1 VATTTQIGGRRRETR
16 GERATQRALR
26 PLTRSRWTLID
37 GALTGRG
44 HHGHVLVG
52 PAGVFLLESRSL
64 SGTLTVEDGVLR
76 VRWRDDPDDAYENP
90 RLAARIRA
98 RAADLAGCLRAHGI
112 VTRVQPVVVLWG
124 GFDDRPLESERIA
137 WVRGGELADYLAALP
152 PKLTDA
158 VAEHAARALA

>member
-1 VATTTQIGGRRRETR
+1 MATTEIAGRRRETR

-37 GALTGRG
+37 GVVTGDG

-52 PAGVFLLESRSL
+52 PAGVFLIESRSL
-64 SGTLTVEDGVLR
+64 SGTVTVDDGVLR
-76 VRWRDDPDDAYENP
+76 VRWDDDPDDAYENP

-98 RAADLAGCLRAHGI
+98 RAADLAGRLREHGI

-124 GFDDRPLESERIA
+124 GFDDRPLESDRVA
-137 WVRGGELADYLAALP
+137 WVRGGELAGFLTALP
-152 PKLTDA
+152 PKLTD
-158 VAEHAARALA
+158 VLVERVERALA